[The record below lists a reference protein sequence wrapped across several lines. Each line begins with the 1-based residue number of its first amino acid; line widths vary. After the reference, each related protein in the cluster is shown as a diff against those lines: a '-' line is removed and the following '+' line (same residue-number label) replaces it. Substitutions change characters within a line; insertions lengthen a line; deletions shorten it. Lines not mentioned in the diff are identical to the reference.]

1 MIANAGEHLR
11 DLSLPAS
18 RVTNSIRRQQRQFQA
33 ARNFDYRM
41 IARFFIAIEVAL
53 QLSINIS
60 SAKDINQPLRVSL
73 CTSVS
78 SVVKILRQQPIAS
91 SSQANQPF
99 RTLRQFIWRHCTF
112 AGLCML
118 RHAHFHQS
126 DQTTKILIAGTIAN
140 E

>member
-1 MIANAGEHLR
+1 MIANAGEHIR
-11 DLSLPAS
+11 DLSLPAHG
-18 RVTNSIRRQQRQFQA
+18 VTNSIRRQQRQFQS
-33 ARNFDYRM
+33 ARDFDYRM
-41 IARFFIAIEVAL
+41 IACFFIAIEVAL
-53 QLSINIS
+53 QLSIDIPLTKN
-60 SAKDINQPLRVSL
+60 INQPLRISL

-78 SVVKILRQQPIAS
+78 SVVKIFRQQPIAPT
-91 SSQANQPF
+91 SQTNQPF
-99 RTLRQFIWRHCTF
+99 RMLRQFIWRHRTF